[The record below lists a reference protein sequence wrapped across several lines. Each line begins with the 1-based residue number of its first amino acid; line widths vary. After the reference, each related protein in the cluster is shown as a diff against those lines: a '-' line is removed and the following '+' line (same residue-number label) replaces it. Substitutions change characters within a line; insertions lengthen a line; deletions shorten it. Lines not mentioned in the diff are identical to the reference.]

1 MKKIFTLAIAVLAS
15 LGMWAQTV
23 NHSYSFDSA
32 DELNKFVYTAGDNSD
47 EWGIKTAK
55 SQVDPRDGGF
65 LQYKN
70 AKSAKTATFV
80 TKDSFN
86 EISNISFYVASSDK
100 GKTQIKIEIS
110 PKADFSSD
118 ITEVVNATGGLTGL
132 GISSPSN
139 NTWYPVNLEVNK
151 ASGYV
156 RFTMTASS
164 SGKYWS
170 YDDLVIVSAPACTA
184 PEKELVLKADKE
196 VIYVGDEVTFTTEGG
211 NGNPVTIVGA
221 NGNVITDKWTAVEGK
236 HKFLASQ
243 EAAGDVC
250 AQESFLEL
258 TVLTKNP
265 VTAVT
270 IDGPKEAYVG
280 EELVYTATAANAA
293 QYAWLVDGIDANTN
307 AAEFK
312 YTAVEGEHSIV
323 CKARNDFNATDE
335 WIASE
340 PIAVKVSKVEGALI
354 HYDLTGKNGSV
365 TIAADAKNIIGGTAD
380 QNTETSAKGPEGDK
394 GYKLGSAGHY
404 VSLTLASG
412 SFQVDDVVR
421 VYAVPEKDNVLPTLV
436 ITSDKEGT
444 DTIGIAT
451 DLTNETS
458 KPAEIVLTKGAATVY
473 LSRPTKAHQNPVV
486 KYIEVVRP
494 EQKEID
500 HVVISLSNVQIEGK
514 DISAENLATL
524 RSAHKLALTDKCP
537 AAPTVTFFEQTETY
551 YVDEATPK
559 TTVKKINVVAVE
571 TTIDEK
577 PAWEAKATVNE
588 IEYTVT
594 LEKVAAV
601 TITYMYGET
610 KLGEEIVALG
620 GKAAENAKYESQP
633 LAEFGGWYRESTL
646 ENAIDLANEVINADI
661 TVYAK
666 FETAYAKSVNIE
678 QWILDNG
685 QNNAAFKALL
695 LERGY
700 AYENIDQLDSLDDS
714 KSARNEPYLG
724 LKLKKKGAKIGCYL
738 KKGEDAIKVKF
749 GNVADSLTI
758 GVNGEYRTLSKED
771 ALATLWL
778 GVNPAIDRYV
788 EIITTTDKTI
798 VIKQIM
804 INEDIAEVVLPD
816 KATYVATCD
825 STVVNGTISING
837 ETSWKGHQGDTVVV
851 TYQPAIGYQLD
862 NITVDGKAITP
873 EEGLYYFIMPAK
885 NVTVSATFKEA
896 DPIVPPTRYAIT
908 IAEMQN
914 GTVTADKEYASA
926 TELVTLTV
934 TPAEGYKVADVKVN
948 GVSLNPTNN
957 TYSFEM
963 PEEDVTITATFEP
976 AQEAMKYLVTI
987 AELENG
993 SIRFADLDNDD
1004 HKYYEGDLVHL
1015 IIIPAEGYKLVSA
1028 NAGNEALQPDEN
1040 GNCSFRMP
1048 GQDVTVSATFE
1059 PESQGIE
1066 DANITKKAVKVIR
1079 DGQVLI
1085 IRDGKMFNALGA
1097 EVK

>member
-15 LGMWAQTV
+15 LGMWAETIYTTECVANPASPATATYDKGDFKTEAPSWATDYPNHFLTSGSAGQYTLTFDPALSLEGYSDVKVKVYWGSTSNRPLNITINGGTSTEIDKIASSSDRSKVREAESEALTV
-23 NHSYSFDSA
+23 NSISS
-32 DELNKFVYTAGDNSD
+32 LKINS
-47 EWGIKTAK
+47 
-55 SQVDPRDGGF
+55 SGGGSVF
-65 LQYKN
+65 M
-70 AKSAKTATFV
+70 F
-80 TKDSFN
+80 
-86 EISNISFYVASSDK
+86 
-100 GKTQIKIEIS
+100 KIEITS
-110 PKADFSSD
+110 P
-118 ITEVVNATGGLTGL
+118 T
-132 GISSPSN
+132 
-139 NTWYPVNLEVNK
+139 
-151 ASGYV
+151 
-156 RFTMTASS
+156 
-164 SGKYWS
+164 
-170 YDDLVIVSAPACTA
+170 PACTA

-196 VIYVGDEVTFTTEGG
+196 IIYVGDEVTFTTEGG

-258 TVLTKNP
+258 TVMTKNP

-280 EELVYTATAANAA
+280 AELVYTATAANAT
-293 QYAWLVDGIDANTN
+293 QYAWFVDDVDANTN

-340 PIAVKVSKVEGALI
+340 PIVVKVSKVEGALI

-458 KPAEIVLTKGAATVY
+458 KPAEIVLTKGATTVY

-514 DISAENLATL
+514 DISAEDLETL
-524 RSAHKLALTDKCP
+524 RSAHKLALSDKSP
-537 AAPTVTFFEQTETY
+537 VAPTVTFFEQTETY

-571 TTIDEK
+571 TTVDEK
-577 PAWEAKATVNE
+577 PVWEAKATVNE
-588 IEYTVT
+588 IEYTIT

-620 GKAAENAKYESQP
+620 GKAAENAQYESQP

-661 TVYAK
+661 TVYGK

-685 QNNAAFKALL
+685 KNNAAFKTV
-695 LERGY
+695 LERANIY
-700 AYENIDQLDSLDDS
+700 YENIDQLDSLDDS
-714 KSARNEPYLG
+714 KGAGRNEPYLG
-724 LKLKKKGAKIGCYL
+724 LKLKKKGAKIGCNL
-738 KKGEDAIKVKF
+738 KKGEDALKVKF
-749 GNVADSLTI
+749 GNVSDSLTLGI
-758 GVNGEYRTLSKED
+758 NGEYRTLRKEE
-771 ALATLWL
+771 AAEILWL
-778 GVNPAIDRYV
+778 GINPVIDRYV
-788 EIITTTDKTI
+788 EIITTSNATV

-804 INEDIAEVVLPD
+804 VNEEIADVVLPEGATAIENTEAAT
-816 KATYVATCD
+816 KAT
-825 STVVNGTISING
+825 
-837 ETSWKGHQGDTVVV
+837 
-851 TYQPAIGYQLD
+851 
-862 NITVDGKAITP
+862 
-873 EEGLYYFIMPAK
+873 
-885 NVTVSATFKEA
+885 
-896 DPIVPPTRYAIT
+896 
-908 IAEMQN
+908 
-914 GTVTADKEYASA
+914 
-926 TELVTLTV
+926 
-934 TPAEGYKVADVKVN
+934 
-948 GVSLNPTNN
+948 
-957 TYSFEM
+957 
-963 PEEDVTITATFEP
+963 
-976 AQEAMKYLVTI
+976 
-987 AELENG
+987 
-993 SIRFADLDNDD
+993 
-1004 HKYYEGDLVHL
+1004 
-1015 IIIPAEGYKLVSA
+1015 
-1028 NAGNEALQPDEN
+1028 
-1040 GNCSFRMP
+1040 
-1048 GQDVTVSATFE
+1048 
-1059 PESQGIE
+1059 
-1066 DANITKKAVKVIR
+1066 KVIR
-1079 DGQVLI
+1079 EGQLYI
-1085 IRDGKMFNALGA
+1085 IHNGKMYNVQGA
-1097 EVK
+1097 VVK

>member
-1 MKKIFTLAIAVLAS
+1 MGRDHLHHSAGQYTLTFDPALS
-15 LGMWAQTV
+15 LEG
-23 NHSYSFDSA
+23 YSDVKVKVYWGSVSNRP
-32 DELNKFVYTAGDNSD
+32 LNITIN
-47 EWGIKTAK
+47 
-55 SQVDPRDGGF
+55 GGT
-65 LQYKN
+65 L
-70 AKSAKTATFV
+70 T
-80 TKDSFN
+80 
-86 EISNISFYVASSDK
+86 EIDKVASS
-100 GKTQIKIEIS
+100 
-110 PKADFSSD
+110 SD
-118 ITEVVNATGGLTGL
+118 RSKVREAESAAITEQSITSLKIN
-132 GISSPSN
+132 
-139 NTWYPVNLEVNK
+139 
-151 ASGYV
+151 
-156 RFTMTASS
+156 S
-164 SGKYWS
+164 SGGGNVYLFK
-170 YDDLVIVSAPACTA
+170 VEITTAAPACNA

-196 VIYVGDEVTFTTEGG
+196 VVYVGDEVTFSTEGG

-221 NGNVITDKWTAVEGK
+221 NGNVITTGKWVATEGK
-236 HKFLASQ
+236 HTFQASQ

-265 VTAVT
+265 VTAVSV
-270 IDGPKEAYVG
+270 DGPKEAYVG
-280 EELVYTATAANAA
+280 AELVYTATAANAT
-293 QYAWLVDGIDANTN
+293 QYAWLVDGVDANTN

-312 YTAVEGEHSIV
+312 YTAVVGEHSIV

-354 HYDLTGKNGSV
+354 HYDLTSKNGSV
-365 TIAADAKNIIGGTAD
+365 TITADAKNIIGGTAD
-380 QNTETSAKGPEGDK
+380 QKTETSAKGPEGDK
-394 GYKLGSAGHY
+394 GYKLGSAGQY

-421 VYAVPEKDNVLPTLV
+421 VYAVPEADNVLPTLV

-458 KPAEIVLTKGAATVY
+458 KPAEIVLTKGATTVY

-524 RSAHKLALTDKCP
+524 RSAHKLALTDKSP

-571 TTIDEK
+571 TTVDAK
-577 PAWEAKATVNE
+577 PVWEAKATVNE

-594 LEKVAAV
+594 IEKVAAA

-620 GKAAENAKYESQP
+620 GKAAENAQYESQP

-685 QNNAAFKALL
+685 KNNAAFKTV
-695 LERGY
+695 LERANIY
-700 AYENIDQLDSLDDS
+700 YENIDQLDSLDDS
-714 KSARNEPYLG
+714 KGAGRNEPYLG
-724 LKLKKKGAKIGCYL
+724 LKLKKKGAKLGCYL

-749 GNVADSLTI
+749 GNVSDSLTI
-758 GVNGEYRTLSKED
+758 GINGEYRTLRKEE
-771 ALATLWL
+771 AAEILWL

-788 EIITTTDKTI
+788 EIITTSNATI

-804 INEDIAEVVLPD
+804 INEDIAEVVLPEGATAIENTEAAV
-816 KATYVATCD
+816 KAT
-825 STVVNGTISING
+825 
-837 ETSWKGHQGDTVVV
+837 
-851 TYQPAIGYQLD
+851 
-862 NITVDGKAITP
+862 
-873 EEGLYYFIMPAK
+873 
-885 NVTVSATFKEA
+885 
-896 DPIVPPTRYAIT
+896 
-908 IAEMQN
+908 
-914 GTVTADKEYASA
+914 
-926 TELVTLTV
+926 
-934 TPAEGYKVADVKVN
+934 
-948 GVSLNPTNN
+948 
-957 TYSFEM
+957 
-963 PEEDVTITATFEP
+963 
-976 AQEAMKYLVTI
+976 
-987 AELENG
+987 
-993 SIRFADLDNDD
+993 
-1004 HKYYEGDLVHL
+1004 
-1015 IIIPAEGYKLVSA
+1015 
-1028 NAGNEALQPDEN
+1028 
-1040 GNCSFRMP
+1040 
-1048 GQDVTVSATFE
+1048 
-1059 PESQGIE
+1059 
-1066 DANITKKAVKVIR
+1066 KVIR

-1085 IRDGKMFNALGA
+1085 IRDGKMYNALGA